1 MGMKKN
7 GIWTKRLSLDIY
19 EEKKISYSNKI

>member
-7 GIWTKRLSLDIY
+7 GIWTKRLSLGIY